1 MLCLLTV
8 LLIPLCGCES
18 YSAGDGMANAY
29 YLDPGKD
36 LQAIGRVALME
47 LDSRSGYP
55 NISTD
60 MTEALYLAI
69 QKRQIFGV
77 QVVRQDD
84 PNWRA
89 PQENLNSFQAL
100 RQLPTLRDTL
110 HCNGLLT
117 GTITEY
123 QPYPHMVIGLRL
135 KLLDLTDGRLVWAAE
150 QVWDSTDK
158 NVRKRIEAHFRKPG
172 LFASPSLHEEMA
184 TVSFLSFAKFVA
196 YEIAETL
203 EPERQ

>member
-18 YSAGDGMANAY
+18 YSPGDGMANAY

-47 LDSRSGYP
+47 LDSRSEYP
-55 NISTD
+55 NISID

-77 QVVRQDD
+77 QIVRQDD
-84 PNWRA
+84 PNWRV
-89 PQENLNSFQAL
+89 PQENLDSFEAL
-100 RQLPTLRDTL
+100 RQLPTLRETL
-110 HCNGLLT
+110 RCNGLLT

-135 KLLDLTDGRLVWAAE
+135 KLLDLTDGRLIWAAE